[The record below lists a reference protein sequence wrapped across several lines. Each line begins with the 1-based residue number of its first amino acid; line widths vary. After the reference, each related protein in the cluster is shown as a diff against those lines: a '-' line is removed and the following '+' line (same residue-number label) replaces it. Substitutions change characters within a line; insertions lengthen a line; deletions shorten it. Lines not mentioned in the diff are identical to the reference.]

1 MDHLAHING
10 FNIITHNPN
19 RNISNKI
26 KEILDEKNKGNN
38 KNIQGY
44 LCPGGR
50 LLDESKFKEVCAD
63 NFKRYF
69 ETAAHEGPLRIPW
82 KKPKKTEKI
91 IKNITDVMYKW
102 CQYTNEDNSTKGL
115 VLHSFSI
122 WRHAVQLGFP
132 EEMLKGYI
140 EVRKYSEV
148 PIIVVYNPQEKA
160 VLLVRKAKTEMLTV
174 DLEHAVKDLKLFILL
189 FHDVLANSGMK
200 VVPLVVTDEKV
211 NPDDIDCS
219 QCKNHVLSEK
229 QFADIDTFNG
239 WWVARE
245 KYFDT
250 KYKGNIDEAS
260 SKIFL
265 EKLTGVLA
273 AAQLYPNYIPKFTDK
288 EKSYE
293 HMEHLKVL
301 LTPEQLDVYYSQEK
315 HMVIKGGFGCGK
327 SIIANVMLEKISKSL
342 KDDEKLYYV
351 CFDPRSELLHQI
363 VKGDQ
368 EKVILIENKKKM
380 KLSEI
385 IDDLTKEK
393 KREHINI
400 IVDEY
405 DGEYLD
411 KSEARK
417 INRYI
422 KKSFREAFFVLIAQ
436 PIEKV
441 RMIKKSRQYKNK
453 FKILK
458 NKNTMATYHLHWNM
472 RNSIEIHEL
481 IEATKKVL
489 SGVTTFFVPEDSR
502 KEGIGGNS
510 FTNEFASAQEVKSA
524 HGLKTEGKREL
535 KGQSSEKSPNFH
547 MELDEAQA
555 FIGSPQVNNTGGN
568 GIVSSFSHA
577 VVTKTGHKINT
588 VKPVLFELADM
599 EEFKK
604 DLSLIVIFKK
614 ILKVYNKHVVLH
626 FNTQPNA
633 IPSALRFAVNHYSK
647 MPKKIITEYQE
658 FQKSKES
665 ILVCSYPKFR
675 GLEHPIITIL
685 IDRDIYY
692 QQHYLIEMIARCTS
706 EHYVVVLQ
714 NSEALRKVT
723 DEWKDNNL
731 VDHCKINITD
741 KSSQRKDVNLDCDFY
756 PKVISAEYKSKYYKK
771 LEKAFKL
778 YTSMNETIAANTE
791 IMAKDVIDSITR

>member
-1 MDHLAHING
+1 MHHLADING
-10 FNIITHNPN
+10 FNIITHDPN

-26 KEILDEKNKGNN
+26 KEILDEKNKRNN

-69 ETAAHEGPLRIPW
+69 ETAGHEGPLLIPW
-82 KKPKKTEKI
+82 KKPPKNEKI
-91 IKNITDVMYKW
+91 TKNITDVMYKW
-102 CQYTNEDNSTKGL
+102 CENTNEDNSTKGL

-132 EEMLKGYI
+132 EEMLKDYV
-140 EVRKYSEV
+140 EVGNYSEV

-160 VLLVRKAKTEMLTV
+160 VLLVRKAKPEKLKV

-189 FHDVLANSGMK
+189 FHDVLANSGLK

-211 NPDDIDCS
+211 NPDDLDCS

-229 QFADIDTFNG
+229 QFAHIDTFNA
-239 WWVARE
+239 WCLARE

-250 KYKGNIDEAS
+250 EYKGNIDETS
-260 SKIFL
+260 SKNFL

-273 AAQLYPNYIPKFTDK
+273 AAQLYPNYIPKFTNK
-288 EKSYE
+288 EKSYK

-301 LTPEQLDVYYSQEK
+301 LTPEQLDVHYSQEK

-363 VKGDQ
+363 LKGDE
-368 EKVILIENKKKM
+368 EKVILMDNKEEK

-385 IDDLTKEK
+385 IDDITKRK
-393 KREHINI
+393 KRELINI

-411 KSEARK
+411 ESEARK
-417 INRYI
+417 INNYI
-422 KKSFREAFFVLIAQ
+422 EKSFGEAFFVLIAQ
-436 PIEKV
+436 PIEKG
-441 RMIKKSRQYKNK
+441 RMIKKSPQYKNK
-453 FKILK
+453 FKIL
-458 NKNTMATYHLHWNM
+458 KNTMATYHLHWNM

-489 SGVTTFFVPEDSR
+489 SEVTTFFVPEDSR
-502 KEGIGGNS
+502 KEGMGRIS

-524 HGLKTEGKREL
+524 HGLKIEGKREL
-535 KGQSSEKSPNFH
+535 KGQSSEKSPKFH
-547 MELDEAQA
+547 MGLDEAQA
-555 FIGSPQVNNTGGN
+555 FIGLPQVNDTDGN

-588 VKPVLFELADM
+588 AKPVLFELADM

-626 FNTQPNA
+626 FNTEPNA

-647 MPKKIITEYQE
+647 TPKKIITEYQE

-665 ILVCSYPKFR
+665 VLVCSYPKFR

-692 QQHYLIEMIARCTS
+692 QQHYLIEMITRCTS
-706 EHYVVVLQ
+706 ELYVVVLQ

-731 VDHCKINITD
+731 VDHCEINITD
-741 KSSQRKDVNLDCDFY
+741 ESSQRKDVNLDCNFY
-756 PKVISAEYKSKYYKK
+756 PKVISAEYKSEYYKK
-771 LEKAFKL
+771 LEEAFKS
-778 YTSMNETIAANTE
+778 YTSVKETIAANTE
-791 IMAKDVIDSITR
+791 IIAKDVIDSITR